1 MRTAPR
7 FMRQQVTALSA
18 TGAIATVRGLDEN
31 WLAPM
36 SLYHSPTG
44 FGEEHWINAQSDT
57 VIAVALTGANVL
69 SHCAET
75 RGRSGSTLQ
84 PLFTLQ
90 PAGTP
95 NHYSANGA
103 VDFGQFFLND
113 ALLRQVGDDL
123 GISRPSSAML
133 RSDLGLV
140 EDEQLHRWLSVYF
153 DRGVDEGDPPS
164 RLEMEARALLI
175 TERLLRRYHMGKTP
189 IGLVSRRAIAW
200 RIRRSLEEIEARLAD
215 DVGLTELAAAVGLS
229 PSHYATLFRA
239 ATGMPPH
246 AWLMKRRIERACE
259 LLMNTSSNVTDI
271 AFALGFPSSQHFA
284 TMFKK
289 HLGTTPSEWRRQ
301 RLA

>member
-1 MRTAPR
+1 ML
-7 FMRQQVTALSA
+7 QQVATLSA
-18 TGAIATVRGLDEN
+18 TGAVATVRGLDEN

-44 FGEEHWINAQSDT
+44 FGEEHWVSAQSDT
-57 VIAVALTGANVL
+57 VIAVALTGASVV

-75 RGRSGSTLQ
+75 RGRSGSPLQ

-95 NHYSANGA
+95 NHYSADGE

-113 ALLRQVGDDL
+113 ALLWQVGDDL
-123 GISRPSSAML
+123 GLSRPSSAML
-133 RSDLGLV
+133 RSDLGFV
-140 EDEQLHRWLSVYF
+140 EDEQMHRWLSAYF
-153 DRGVDEGDPPS
+153 DRSVDEADPPS

-175 TERLLRRYHMGKTP
+175 TERLLRRYHMGSMPVDLAGK
-189 IGLVSRRAIAW
+189 RAIDW

-215 DVGLTELAAAVGLS
+215 DIGLIELAAAVGLS
-229 PSHYATLFRA
+229 PSHYATLFRT

-246 AWLMKRRIERACE
+246 AWLVKRRVERACE
-259 LLMNTSSNVTDI
+259 LLLNPHSSITDI

-284 TMFKK
+284 TTFRK
-289 HLGTTPSEWRRQ
+289 HIGASPSEWRKA